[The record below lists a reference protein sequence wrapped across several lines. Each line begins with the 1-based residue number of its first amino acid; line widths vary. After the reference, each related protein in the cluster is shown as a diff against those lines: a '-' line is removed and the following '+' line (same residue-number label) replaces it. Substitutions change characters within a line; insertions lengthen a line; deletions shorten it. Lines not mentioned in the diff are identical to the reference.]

1 MGVGRLKTVLK
12 AIVKWSRTHRVWGMA
27 LGSLVQTGT
36 AFLRFGGDSGQVPGP
51 SMGKQ
56 RPLVARTH
64 HASEPQ
70 RPFCFNICQ
79 ILSSIFKYCGII
91 IYTDVGRKDLGSH
104 LGSFV

>member
-12 AIVKWSRTHRVWGMA
+12 AIVKWSRTHRVWGTP
-27 LGSLVQTGT
+27 LRSLVQAGT
-36 AFLRFGGDSGQVPGP
+36 AFLRFGGGDSGQVPGP

-64 HASEPQ
+64 HALEPQ

-79 ILSSIFKYCGII
+79 ILRSMFKYCGMVIC
-91 IYTDVGRKDLGSH
+91 TDVGRKDLGSH
-104 LGSFV
+104 LG